1 MNMLNQV
8 AWILVVVGALN
19 WLLFAL
25 TGSDVGSWVG
35 GMDGTLA
42 KVIYILVGLS
52 GVWMIV
58 SKFMG
63 GGSDMKMQGGQM

>member
-1 MNMLNQV
+1 MLNKA
-8 AWILVVVGALN
+8 AWLLVVIGALN

-25 TGSDVGSWVG
+25 TGADVGSWVG
-35 GMDGTLA
+35 GMDGTIA

-63 GGSDMKMQGGQM
+63 GGSDMNTGGQQM